1 SSPPQKPPDALALR
15 QRRCGP
21 LRLIEIAMKRLIVST
36 ILTVTALGAIVMAQQ
51 PAANAPPKPTPAR
64 RLA

>member
-1 SSPPQKPPDALALR
+1 
-15 QRRCGP
+15 
-21 LRLIEIAMKRLIVST
+21 MKRLIVST